1 MAALPPD
8 RPRLYSRP
16 EVAVF
21 LNSETQVEVVRGAIL
36 PACQG
41 GGFYRKELNVRK
53 LVALSLLVLL
63 TAAACTS
70 PTSSATPRPSQAA
83 KKTTL
88 RLPEAAK
95 IVNTMDPGISS
106 GGAGLEQI
114 QNMFEGLAYVD
125 QVSGE
130 IKPGQAEKWTIS
142 PDGITYTF
150 NLRAGLKWSDGQTL
164 KASDFEYAWKRATDP
179 ATKSR
184 YAQTLWPVKG
194 AEAFG
199 TGKGTAEGMGVKA
212 TDDRTLVV
220 TLERPAPFF
229 MHLVATWTA
238 YPVRKDTIDKNAEK
252 WTLTKD
258 TYISNGHYRLVEWKP
273 EQSMTVEKN
282 PNYWGENNGPD
293 TIVWTLFDDQAAKS
307 PVAYEAGEL
316 DRAVLVGADIT
327 RAKADPVL
335 SKEIKKFERQGS
347 QWIILDTTNPPFNNV
362 KVRQA
367 LSMAT
372 DAKRL
377 NEVVLKDAYF
387 NAVSIV
393 APGIPGQKTA
403 NALGYDAAKAK
414 QLLSEAGYAD
424 GKNWPANVKFTFASG
439 SAETKAIAEA
449 IQGMWKTAL
458 GIDIV
463 LEPMEDKAFDNWRTT
478 RKDQPFHMYVRGWG
492 SDHEDP
498 NNWHNPLFDSK
509 ADFFYAHWK
518 NPEFD
523 SLVASGLKEN
533 DPAKRKTTYES
544 ADKILNA
551 EAPYITYYHWARF
564 DLIKPYIQ
572 GLNHYRVLG
581 RIQGYLVRVNK

>member
-1 MAALPPD
+1 M
-8 RPRLYSRP
+8 
-16 EVAVF
+16 
-21 LNSETQVEVVRGAIL
+21 
-36 PACQG
+36 
-41 GGFYRKELNVRK
+41 RK
-53 LVALSLLVLL
+53 LVALSLLVVL
-63 TAAACTS
+63 AVAACTPSSTGTGTGS
-70 PTSSATPRPSQAA
+70 PTPAAA

-114 QNMFEGLAYVD
+114 QNTFEGLAYVD

-142 PDGITYTF
+142 PDGLTYTF
-150 NLRAGLKWSDGQTL
+150 NLRSGLKWSDGQAL

-199 TGKGTAEGMGVKA
+199 TGKGAADGMAVKA
-212 TDDRTLVV
+212 TDDKTLVV

-229 MHLVATWTA
+229 MHLAATWTA
-238 YPVRKDTIDKNAEK
+238 YPIRKDTIDKNGDK

-258 TYISNGHYRLVEWKP
+258 TYISNGHYRLVEWKA

-293 TIVWTLFDDQAAKS
+293 TIVWTLYDDVATKS
-307 PVAYEAGEL
+307 VIAYEAGEI

-327 RAKADPVL
+327 RAKAD
-335 SKEIKKFERQGS
+335 
-347 QWIILDTTNPPFNNV
+347 
-362 KVRQA
+362 
-367 LSMAT
+367 AT
-372 DAKRL
+372 L
-377 NEVVLKDAYF
+377 
-387 NAVSIV
+387 SIV
-393 APGIPGQKTA
+393 APGIPGQKKE
-403 NALGYDAAKAK
+403 NALGYDVAKAK
-414 QLLSEAGYAD
+414 QLLSEAGYPD
-424 GKNWPANVKFTFASG
+424 GKNFPTVKFTFASG
-439 SAETKAIAEA
+439 ASENKAIAEA
-449 IQGMWKTAL
+449 VQGIWKSNL

-478 RKDQPFHMYVRGWG
+478 RKDQPFGMYVSGWG
-492 SDHEDP
+492 SDYEDP
-498 NNWHNPLFDSK
+498 NNWYNLLFHSK

-518 NPEFD
+518 NTDFD
-523 SLVASGLKEN
+523 NLIDQGLKEN
-533 DPAKRKTTYES
+533 DVAKRKTTYES
-544 ADKILNA
+544 ADKIINT
-551 EAPYITYYHWARF
+551 EAPYITVYHWARF
-564 DLIKPYIQ
+564 DLIKPYIE

-581 RIQGYLVRVNK
+581 RIQGYLVRVKK

>member
-1 MAALPPD
+1 
-8 RPRLYSRP
+8 
-16 EVAVF
+16 
-21 LNSETQVEVVRGAIL
+21 
-36 PACQG
+36 
-41 GGFYRKELNVRK
+41 VRK
-53 LVALSLLVLL
+53 VVTLSLIVALALL
-63 TAAACTS
+63 ACTPSTSGAPS
-70 PTSSATPRPSQAA
+70 PSGAA

-114 QNMFEGLAYVD
+114 QNMFEALAFVD

-142 PDGITYTF
+142 PDGLTYTF
-150 NLRAGLKWSDGQTL
+150 NLRSGLKWSDGQPL

-199 TGKGTAEGMGVKA
+199 TGKGTADGMMAKA
-212 TDDRTLVV
+212 TDDRTFVV

-238 YPVRKDTIDKNAEK
+238 YPIRKDTIDKNGDK
-252 WTLTKD
+252 WTLGPD

-293 TIVWTLFDDQAAKS
+293 TIVWTLFDDPNTKAII
-307 PVAYEAGEL
+307 AYEAGEL
-316 DRAVLVGADIT
+316 DRAQLVGADIT
-327 RAKADPVL
+327 RAKGDATL
-335 SKEIKKFERQGS
+335 SKELKKFERQGS
-347 QWIILDTTNPPFNNV
+347 QWIILDTTNPPLNNP

-372 DAKRL
+372 NAKQL

-393 APGIPGQKTA
+393 APGIPGQKNE
-403 NALGYDAAKAK
+403 NALGYDTAKAK
-414 QLLSEAGYAD
+414 QLLAEAGYPD
-424 GKNWPANVKFTFASG
+424 GKGWPANVKFTYSSS
-439 SAETKAIAEA
+439 SAENKAIGEA
-449 IQGMWKTAL
+449 VQGMWKSAL

-463 LEPMEDKAFDNWRTT
+463 LEPIEAKAFDDWRQS
-478 RKDQPFHMYVRGWG
+478 RKAQPFHMYVSGWG
-492 SDHEDP
+492 SDYEDP
-498 NNWHNPLFDSK
+498 NNWYNLLFHSK
-509 ADFFYAHWK
+509 ADFFYSHWK
-518 NPEFD
+518 NAEFD
-523 SLVASGLKEN
+523 NLLDQGLKEN
-533 DPAKRKTTYES
+533 DPAKRKALYES
-544 ADKILNA
+544 ADKMINA
-551 EAPYITYYHWARF
+551 EAPFITVYQWARF
-564 DLIKPYIQ
+564 DVIKPYVE
-572 GLNHYRVLG
+572 GLYHFRVLG
-581 RIQGYLVRVNK
+581 RIQGYLVRIKK

>member
-1 MAALPPD
+1 M
-8 RPRLYSRP
+8 
-16 EVAVF
+16 
-21 LNSETQVEVVRGAIL
+21 
-36 PACQG
+36 
-41 GGFYRKELNVRK
+41 RK
-53 LVALSLLVLL
+53 LIALSLLVVL
-63 TAAACTS
+63 AVAACTPSSSGTPS
-70 PTSSATPRPSQAA
+70 PSGGAA
-83 KKTTL
+83 KQTML

-114 QNMFEGLAYVD
+114 QNMFEALAYVD
-125 QVSGE
+125 QVTGE

-142 PDGITYTF
+142 PDGLTYTF
-150 NLRAGLKWSDGQTL
+150 NLRSGLKWSDGQAL

-199 TGKGTAEGMGVKA
+199 TGKGTADGMSVKA
-212 TDDRTLVV
+212 TDDKTLVV

-229 MHLVATWTA
+229 MHLAATWTA
-238 YPVRKDTIDKNAEK
+238 YPVRKDTIDKNGDK
-252 WTLTKD
+252 WTLAKD

-293 TIVWTLFDDQAAKS
+293 TIVWTLYDDVATKS
-307 PVAYEAGEL
+307 VLAYEAGEI

-327 RAKADPVL
+327 RAKADSTL
-335 SKEIKKFERQGS
+335 SKELKKFERQGS
-347 QWIILDTTNPPFNNV
+347 QWIILDTTNAPLNNV

-387 NAVSIV
+387 NSVSIV
-393 APGIPGQKTA
+393 APGVPGQKKE
-403 NALGYDAAKAK
+403 NALGYDVAKAK
-414 QLLSEAGYAD
+414 QLLSEAGYPD

-439 SAETKAIAEA
+439 AAETKAIAEA
-449 IQGMWKTAL
+449 VQGIWKSNL

-478 RKDQPFHMYVRGWG
+478 RKDQPFNMYVSGWG
-492 SDHEDP
+492 SDYEDP
-498 NNWHNPLFDSK
+498 NNWYNLLFHSK

-518 NPEFD
+518 NSEFD
-523 SLVASGLKEN
+523 NLIDQGLKEN
-533 DPAKRKTTYES
+533 DVAKRKATYEN
-544 ADKILNA
+544 ADKIINA
-551 EAPYITYYHWARF
+551 EAPYITVYHWARF
-564 DLIKPYIQ
+564 DLIKPYVD

-581 RIQGYLVRVNK
+581 RIQGYLVRVKK

>member
-1 MAALPPD
+1 M
-8 RPRLYSRP
+8 
-16 EVAVF
+16 V
-21 LNSETQVEVVRGAIL
+21 
-36 PACQG
+36 
-41 GGFYRKELNVRK
+41 
-53 LVALSLLVLL
+53 
-63 TAAACTS
+63 AACTPSTTGSAS
-70 PTSSATPRPSQAA
+70 PTAA

-114 QNMFEGLAYVD
+114 QNMFEALAYVD
-125 QVSGE
+125 QVTGD

-142 PDGITYTF
+142 PDGLTYTF
-150 NLRAGLKWSDGQTL
+150 NLRSGLKWSDGQPL

-194 AEAFG
+194 GEAFG
-199 TGKGTAEGMGVKA
+199 TGKGTAEGMAVKA
-212 TDDRTLVV
+212 TDDRTLTV

-229 MHLVATWTA
+229 MHLAATWTA
-238 YPVRKDTIDKNAEK
+238 YPVRKDTIDKNGDR

-258 TYISNGHYRLVEWKP
+258 SYISNGHYRLVEWKP

-282 PNYWGENNGPD
+282 PNYWGDNNGPD
-293 TIVWTLFDDQAAKS
+293 TITWTLYDDVATKS
-307 PVAYEAGEL
+307 VIAYEAGEI

-327 RAKADPVL
+327 RAKSDATL

-347 QWIILDTTNPPFNNV
+347 QWIILDTTNAPLNNV

-367 LSMAT
+367 LSLAT
-372 DAKRL
+372 DAKRI

-393 APGIPGQKTA
+393 APGIPGQKKE
-403 NALGYDAAKAK
+403 NALGYDVAKAK
-414 QLLSEAGYAD
+414 QLLSEAGYPD
-424 GKNWPANVKFTFASG
+424 GKGWPANVKFTFASG
-439 SAETKAIAEA
+439 AAETKSVAEA
-449 IQGMWKTAL
+449 VQGIWKSNL

-478 RKDQPFHMYVRGWG
+478 RKDQPFHMYVSGWG
-492 SDHEDP
+492 SDYEDP
-498 NNWHNPLFDSK
+498 NNWYNLLFHSK

-518 NPEFD
+518 NSEFD
-523 SLVASGLKEN
+523 NLIDQGLKEN
-533 DPAKRKTTYES
+533 DAAKRKSTYES
-544 ADKILNA
+544 ADKILNT

-564 DLIKPYIQ
+564 DLIKPYIE

-581 RIQGYLVRVNK
+581 RIQGYLVRVKK